1 MEERERKR
9 QLEKEYLNFL
19 ETAKDEE
26 LDVLQLT
33 LDGIKKKK
41 NNEVVTYL
49 NGLTNLTSKRLDNGA
64 LEMSI
69 PNTPLIK
76 NPLGIAHGGITAT
89 LLDTTL
95 GTLANLQ
102 LPENKTVVTTELKIN
117 YLRPGDGEFLRCV
130 ATLLHAGSKI
140 AVLEGKVYN
149 DREQLIAHGSGS
161 FFIVNRE
168 KNAY

>member
-1 MEERERKR
+1 MEEKQQKK
-9 QLEKEYLNFL
+9 QLEIEYCNFL
-19 ETAKDEE
+19 EEANKEE
-26 LDVLQLT
+26 LEVLKLVIE
-33 LDGIKKKK
+33 GIKKKK
-41 NNEVVTYL
+41 NNEVLTYF
-49 NGLTNLTSKRLDNGA
+49 NGLTNLKGKRLDNGG

-102 LPENKTVVTTELKIN
+102 LPEDKTVVTTELKIN
-117 YLRPGDGEFLRCV
+117 YLRPGDGEYLRCV

-140 AVLEGKVYN
+140 IVLEGKVYN
-149 DREQLIAHGSGS
+149 DRDQLIAHGSGS
-161 FFIVNRE
+161 FFIIKRE
-168 KNAY
+168 KSNF